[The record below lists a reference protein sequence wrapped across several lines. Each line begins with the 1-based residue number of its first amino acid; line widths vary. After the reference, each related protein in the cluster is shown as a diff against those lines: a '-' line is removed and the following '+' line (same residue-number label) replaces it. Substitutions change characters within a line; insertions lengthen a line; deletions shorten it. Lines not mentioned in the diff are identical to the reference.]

1 MLTISAM
8 NRMIEENIN
17 NEDER
22 ERELVVTT
30 SEQTLLH
37 IKWSQLPELSLCF
50 IQILVICLTGT
61 K

>member
-1 MLTISAM
+1 
-8 NRMIEENIN
+8 MIEENIN

-37 IKWSQLPELSLCF
+37 IKWSQLPELSLC
-50 IQILVICLTGT
+50 L
-61 K
+61 